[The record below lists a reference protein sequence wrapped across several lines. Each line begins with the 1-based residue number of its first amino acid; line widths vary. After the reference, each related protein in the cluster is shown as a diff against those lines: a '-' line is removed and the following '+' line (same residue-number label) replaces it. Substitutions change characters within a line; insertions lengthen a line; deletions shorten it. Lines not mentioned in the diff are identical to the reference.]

1 MYLEKT
7 RKVCS
12 GNNEHVHQFNFN
24 LFSAIAIPDV
34 LVSAETKN
42 GVDIR
47 ISRFS
52 VPFGAALCRCGSG
65 AFMVTVSLFL
75 ASMEGVELQ
84 AVQIVYVT

>member
-1 MYLEKT
+1 M
-7 RKVCS
+7 
-12 GNNEHVHQFNFN
+12 
-24 LFSAIAIPDV
+24 FSAGLLYQKLICTLLCRAIAIPDV

-75 ASMEGVELQ
+75 ASMEGVSLQ
-84 AVQIVYVT
+84 SGQIVYVT

>member
-1 MYLEKT
+1 MRYMPNSRELLCFVF
-7 RKVCS
+7 R
-12 GNNEHVHQFNFN
+12 
-24 LFSAIAIPDV
+24 AIAIPDV

-65 AFMVTVSLFL
+65 AFMITVSLFL
-75 ASMEGVELQ
+75 ASLEGVSLQ
-84 AVQIVYVT
+84 PAQIVYMT